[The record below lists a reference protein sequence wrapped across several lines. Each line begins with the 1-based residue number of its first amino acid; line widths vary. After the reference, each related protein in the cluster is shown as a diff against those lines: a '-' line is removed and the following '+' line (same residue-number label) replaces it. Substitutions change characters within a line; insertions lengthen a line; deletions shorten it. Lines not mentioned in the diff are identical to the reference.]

1 MLRTGQVR
9 ARKNDGKLFAPPA
22 TDQITGS
29 GAMPTQ
35 GLCHDFEALVACGMT
50 ARVVERLEVIDVD
63 HEQGKRMLLKEPEF
77 VQGAL
82 PRFLIGRPRRR
93 LP

>member
-1 MLRTGQVR
+1 
-9 ARKNDGKLFAPPA
+9 
-22 TDQITGS
+22 
-29 GAMPTQ
+29 
-35 GLCHDFEALVACGMT
+35 MT

-63 HEQGKRMLLKEPEF
+63 HEQGKRTLLKEPEF